1 MSVGDFEITLI
12 NDNGYLIDLDENQIV
27 SAILES
33 DDYKTDFVV
42 SIVFVDNQK
51 IIKLNQEYFGYAKPT
66 DVLSFYSGDTDPETG
81 KIILGDIIISYPF
94 AKSQAFQLN
103 NDLMAELS
111 LLIIHGFLHLLGF
124 DHSKPNEKELMW
136 QKQQSI
142 LEKLNFPNINY
153 PE

>member
-33 DDYKTDFVV
+33 EDYKTDFVV

-81 KIILGDIIISYPF
+81 KMILGDIIISYPF

>member
-12 NDNGYLIDLDENQIV
+12 NDNGYLIDLDENKIV
-27 SAILES
+27 LAILES
-33 DDYKTDFVV
+33 EDYKTDFVV

-81 KIILGDIIISYPF
+81 KLILGDIIISYPF

>member
-33 DDYKTDFVV
+33 EDYKTDFVV

>member
-33 DDYKTDFVV
+33 EDYKTDFVV

-66 DVLSFYSGDTDPETG
+66 DVLSFYCGDIDPETG

-142 LEKLNFPNINY
+142 LEKLNFPKINY